1 MSNIMGEKIHKARI
15 KNKLR
20 QNELAIMLGV
30 SEKTVGRWE
39 RGEFIPSL
47 INQRRIEKMLKI
59 NI

>member
-1 MSNIMGEKIHKARI
+1 MGEKIHKARI